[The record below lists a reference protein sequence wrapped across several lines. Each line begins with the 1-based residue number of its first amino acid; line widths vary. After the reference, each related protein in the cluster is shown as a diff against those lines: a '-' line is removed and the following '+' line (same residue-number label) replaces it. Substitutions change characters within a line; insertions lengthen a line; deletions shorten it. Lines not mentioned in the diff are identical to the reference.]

1 MSNKPLRVIGYGRV
15 STEEQAANYSLA
27 AQQARFE
34 QLSESNNWRS
44 LGFQSETGSGTS
56 IFNRPVLCSVL
67 QQIKEG
73 QGDAL
78 WVKEIDRLSR
88 PENLGDISH
97 IADLLAS
104 SETILIVDTR
114 ELDLTEDASVL
125 MLDFEGV
132 LAKHFRRQLLRNMDR
147 GKKRKAELG
156 RKAGGADI
164 FGYCTDSKGR
174 YTVCEEEAGTVKR
187 VFNMA
192 MNDLTIREIVE
203 ELARRGIASPSGNS
217 RWSNSVV
224 QGMLRN
230 DVYVGVYCFGKKPQA
245 RDVDGS
251 RYKLTTSKPIVVGPI
266 EDPNH
271 PAIVEPWLFSA
282 VQQKLDMRKINKE
295 KRVHLA
301 TGILRCPDCDSI
313 MNVKFSSGPKRT
325 NVPKYA
331 CIKKPNCSSERL
343 LLETVDGELWN
354 HLAALF
360 MEPERVYSLLDEEG
374 HKSNLEEQLSVLE
387 SELAALNQKEQRL
400 LNLYMEDRINLSL
413 FDKKKEELDNKRIA
427 LKDDKVKVESRLKT
441 TQQRDLTSSL
451 VNTLRILAKSS
462 TRFTE
467 EQKVKVFRSMVK
479 QATIHES
486 GVEMELYVEPV
497 RNIWWKFRQ
506 KATRCSLPQN
516 VAHPGRSGRTR
527 KHLF

>member
-15 STEEQAANYSLA
+15 STEEQAANYSLS

-34 QLSESNNWRS
+34 HLCESGNWHS

-73 QGDAL
+73 QTDAL
-78 WVKEIDRLSR
+78 WVRETDRLIR
-88 PENLGDISH
+88 PENLGDISS

-104 SETILIVDTR
+104 SATILIVDTR

-125 MLDFEGV
+125 MLDVEGV
-132 LAKHFRRQLLRNMDR
+132 MAKYFRRQLLRNMDR

-164 FGYCTDSKGR
+164 FGYRTDSEGL
-174 YTVCEEEAGTVKR
+174 YAVCEEEARTVKLI
-187 VFNMA
+187 FNLA
-192 MNDLTIREIVE
+192 MNDLTIREIVQ
-203 ELARRGIASPSGNS
+203 ELARRGVASVSGNS
-217 RWSNSVV
+217 RWYNSVV

-230 DVYVGVYCFGKKPQA
+230 DVYVGVYRFGKKPQA

-251 RYKLTTSKPIVVGPI
+251 KYKLSASKQIVVGTI

-271 PAIVEPWLFSA
+271 PAIVEPWLFLT
-282 VQQKLDMRKINKE
+282 VQQKLDMRKNNKE

-301 TGILRCPDCDSI
+301 TGILRCPACDST
-313 MNVKFSSGPKRT
+313 MNVKWSSGPKRT
-325 NVPKYA
+325 NVPKYV
-331 CIKKPNCSSERL
+331 CSKKPDCSSERL
-343 LLETVDGELWN
+343 PVEIVDEELWT

-374 HKSNLEEQLSVLE
+374 HKSSLEEQLSALE
-387 SELAALNQKEQRL
+387 NELAALEQKQQRL
-400 LNLYMEDRINLSL
+400 LNLYMEDRIDDSL
-413 FDKKKEELDNKRIA
+413 FDKQKEELDNRRIA
-427 LKDDKVKVESRLKT
+427 LNDDRVDVESRLKT
-441 TQQRDLTSSL
+441 TRQRDLTSDL

-467 EQKVKVFRSMVK
+467 DQKVKVFRSMVK
-479 QATIHES
+479 QAKIHES

-506 KATRCSLPQN
+506 KATRCSHSQDGS
-516 VAHPGRSGRTR
+516 HPGRSGRTR